1 MMFADRQEAGRA
13 VADRLGTFEG
23 GRVVVLALPRGGVPV
38 AAEIARALGAPMDVI
53 GVRKLGAP
61 RQPELAMGAIAEG
74 GVRELDDRTVQMLR
88 IAAAAIDAI
97 EAREREELERRV
109 REYRGDR
116 GLPELRGRTAI
127 VVDDGLATGSTAR
140 VACRAV
146 RQRNPERLVLAVPVA
161 SREGLSSLR
170 HEADE
175 VVCVEAPPDF
185 VAVGHWYRDFGQT
198 TDDEVRRLLTELG
211 TPEGADR

>member
-1 MMFADRQEAGRA
+1 MMFADRAEAGRA
-13 VADRLGTFEG
+13 LADRLATFED

-38 AAEIARALGAPMDVI
+38 AAEVARALGAPMDVI

-61 RQPELAMGAIAEG
+61 MQPELAMGAIAEG

-88 IAAAAIDAI
+88 IDAAAIDAI

-116 GLPELRGRTAI
+116 GLPELRGRTVI

-146 RQRNPERLVLAVPVA
+146 RQRDPERLILAVPVA
-161 SREGLSSLR
+161 SREGLSSLQ

-185 VAVGHWYRDFGQT
+185 LAVGQWYRDFGQT
-198 TDDEVRRLLTELG
+198 TDDEVRRLLTEIG
-211 TPEGADR
+211 AREGEDP

>member
-1 MMFADRQEAGRA
+1 MMFADRAEAGRA
-13 VADRLGTFEG
+13 LADRLATFED

-38 AAEIARALGAPMDVI
+38 AAEVARALGAPMDVI

-61 RQPELAMGAIAEG
+61 MQPELAMGAIAEG

-88 IAAAAIDAI
+88 IDAAAIDAI

-116 GLPELRGRTAI
+116 GLPELRGRTVI

-146 RQRNPERLVLAVPVA
+146 RQRGPERLILAVPVA
-161 SREGLSSLR
+161 SREGLSSLQ

-185 VAVGHWYRDFGQT
+185 LAVGQWYRDFGQT
-198 TDDEVRRLLTELG
+198 TDDEVRRLLTEI
-211 TPEGADR
+211 GAPQGEDP